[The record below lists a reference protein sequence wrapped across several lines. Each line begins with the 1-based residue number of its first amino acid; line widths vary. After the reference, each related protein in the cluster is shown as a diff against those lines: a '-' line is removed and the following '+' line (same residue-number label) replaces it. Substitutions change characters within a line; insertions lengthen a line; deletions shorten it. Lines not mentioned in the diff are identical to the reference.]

1 MRALLLRSGH
11 LRLQVVSSSTC
22 LATFD
27 LAGVQRSY
35 AHSFRRPGKFIFPPP
50 YNTEAFRITDA
61 SDCGG
66 TDCVTPVGYS
76 YWRNSNAHEGGNDM
90 WIFLSLNSQKGGS
103 GPTLFRLTRPPTALQ
118 KSGRSFPQPA
128 SFPAEVVM
136 AGTSAPAGQ
145 TSCTSMTDQSCCVT
159 MSPRIPLKRF

>member
-27 LAGVQRSY
+27 LLECSGVTHIPSDE
-35 AHSFRRPGKFIFPPP
+35 PGKFIFPAP

-103 GPTLFRLTRPPTALQ
+103 GPTLFRLDKATDSITKVGPLFPTTS
-118 KSGRSFPQPA
+118 KFSGRSGDGWYFSASRAKPA
-128 SFPAEVVM
+128 VH
-136 AGTSAPAGQ
+136 Q
-145 TSCTSMTDQSCCVT
+145 
-159 MSPRIPLKRF
+159 